1 MGIEAA
7 ADTSA
12 TPFSHDAARRLTA
25 GEASLPGLQP
35 SDYSLAELI
44 GKGRPP
50 VIDQLIGVML
60 ETQALM
66 RDAGQCRA
74 EQGAIERQALTDEL
88 TGLANRTV
96 LADRLKQALRSL
108 TRSPG
113 LVGVLLLD
121 LDHFKVINDT
131 LGHQVGDAV
140 LVEVA
145 HRLQHVARPDDT
157 VARFGGDEFVV
168 VVKGLD
174 DPADLTA
181 LAERVVAGLRA
192 PYRIVDEEVV
202 ATASVG
208 IAVASQP
215 DTLPADLLRE
225 ADMAMYRAKSR
236 GRDCHEVY
244 GAALQER
251 AMERLETERLVRRAL
266 AEDLL
271 VVEYQPIVEVTTG
284 KIVQAEAL
292 LRIDDA
298 DGGRFSPEHFL
309 LIAGEIG
316 LMPAMDERVRTL
328 ALSQLAQWRTNSSLN
343 GIERL
348 ALNLTARELENPNFA
363 SQMARSIHAAGLHGS
378 DLSVEVTE
386 HALMQTSHAA
396 LTSLADLRESGI
408 HVGLDDF
415 GMGFSSLSCLHSFTL
430 DFLKIDES
438 FVERIATDR
447 RSAKVIRAMIDLAH
461 ALGLS
466 VVAEGVESLDQF
478 ARLQDLGC
486 DRAQGFYFSGPVSPD
501 DFAKLPP
508 SAKGG
513 TNTRPLPKP
522 S

>member
-1 MGIEAA
+1 
-7 ADTSA
+7 
-12 TPFSHDAARRLTA
+12 
-25 GEASLPGLQP
+25 
-35 SDYSLAELI
+35 
-44 GKGRPP
+44 
-50 VIDQLIGVML
+50 
-60 ETQALM
+60 
-66 RDAGQCRA
+66 
-74 EQGAIERQALTDEL
+74 
-88 TGLANRTV
+88 
-96 LADRLKQALRSL
+96 
-108 TRSPG
+108 
-113 LVGVLLLD
+113 
-121 LDHFKVINDT
+121 
-131 LGHQVGDAV
+131 
-140 LVEVA
+140 
-145 HRLQHVARPDDT
+145 
-157 VARFGGDEFVV
+157 
-168 VVKGLD
+168 
-174 DPADLTA
+174 
-181 LAERVVAGLRA
+181 
-192 PYRIVDEEVV
+192 
-202 ATASVG
+202 
-208 IAVASQP
+208 
-215 DTLPADLLRE
+215 
-225 ADMAMYRAKSR
+225 
-236 GRDCHEVY
+236 
-244 GAALQER
+244 
-251 AMERLETERLVRRAL
+251 MERLETERLVRRAL

-430 DFLKIDES
+430 DFLKIDKS

-486 DRAQGFYFSGPVSPD
+486 DRAQGFYFSAPVSPD